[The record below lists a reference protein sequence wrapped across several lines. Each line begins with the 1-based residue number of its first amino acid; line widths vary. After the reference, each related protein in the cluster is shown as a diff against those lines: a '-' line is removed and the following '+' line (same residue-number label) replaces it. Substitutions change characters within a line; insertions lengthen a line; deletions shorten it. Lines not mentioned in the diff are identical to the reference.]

1 MLLLRMAATGGS
13 YDPLNPDTTPP
24 VVLATSNTNG
34 VVLPSNNSTLT
45 LLNLDD
51 HILADPLQR
60 QSFRFLILAAGGMT
74 LAPIAQDVLITAL
87 GPWRILGVT
96 PLDPAG
102 DGAIIYNIGA
112 TVDTQLDFAE
122 YGPFPEPGT
131 GLPPVAGGSFLS
143 VKD

>member
-1 MLLLRMAATGGS
+1 MLLLRMSVTTGI
-13 YDPLNPDTTPP
+13 YDPITPNNTTPT
-24 VVLATSNTNG
+24 VIATSNTFG

-45 LLNLDD
+45 LLGLDD

-60 QSFRFLILAAGGMT
+60 QSFRYVILAASGMT
-74 LAPIAQDVLITAL
+74 LAPIVQDVLITAL

-102 DGAIIYNIGA
+102 DGAIIYSVGA
-112 TVDTQLDFAE
+112 TLDTQLDFSE

-131 GLPPVAGGSFLS
+131 GSHITLGGSFLS